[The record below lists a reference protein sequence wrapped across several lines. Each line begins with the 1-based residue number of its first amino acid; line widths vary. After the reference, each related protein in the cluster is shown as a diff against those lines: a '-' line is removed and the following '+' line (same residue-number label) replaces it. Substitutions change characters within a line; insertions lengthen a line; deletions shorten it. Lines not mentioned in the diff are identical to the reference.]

1 VLDVHIQR
9 EGSGMKFEKR
19 EFRNERINLNG
30 NEFDH
35 CQFFGCEMV
44 FNGVGAV
51 GLTHNGFHECKWIFE
66 GPAADTVGF
75 MKALY
80 AMGAGGRDLILQTF
94 KDVAPDL
101 KFRH

>member
-1 VLDVHIQR
+1 
-9 EGSGMKFEKR
+9 MKFEKR

-35 CQFFGCEMV
+35 WSV
-44 FNGVGAV
+44 LWLRNGVQRRRAV

-75 MKALY
+75 MKALTRWER
-80 AMGAGGRDLILQTF
+80 AGAT
-94 KDVAPDL
+94 
-101 KFRH
+101 